1 VVTMSLSR
9 DSVIE
14 VEAVSKSYV
23 SEGKEIKVLE
33 NISFSVGREFVSIIG
48 PSGCGKSTLLRII
61 AGVEKPNS
69 GKVVFHLNRKPVIG
83 FVFQFPTL
91 LPWLRVVDN
100 VALPLIANG
109 VKKSRAIEKAR
120 TALKIVGLSGFEDFY
135 PSELSGGMKQRVNIA
150 RALAVEPDILLM
162 DEPFSNL
169 DPLTAESLRS
179 EVLDIWLSSIL
190 PIKSIIMVTHNV
202 EEAVLMSDKI
212 IILSPRPA
220 RVLRIVDVK
229 IPRPRTR
236 KMPEVQELVD
246 KVYEYVS

>member
-1 VVTMSLSR
+1 MLLSR
-9 DSVIE
+9 GDIIE
-14 VEAVSKSYV
+14 IVGVSKSYV
-23 SEGKEIKVLE
+23 SEGREIKVLE
-33 NISFSVGREFVSIIG
+33 DISFSVGKEFVSIIG

-61 AGVEKPNS
+61 VGVEKPDS
-69 GKVVFHLNRKPVIG
+69 GKVIFHLSRKPTIG

-91 LPWLRVVDN
+91 LPWMTVLDN
-100 VALPLIANG
+100 VILPLIASG
-109 VKKSRAIEKAR
+109 VQKSRAIEKAR
-120 TALKIVGLSGFEDFY
+120 TTLKIVGLSEFEDFY

-169 DPLTAESLRS
+169 DPLTAESLRG

-202 EEAVLMSDKI
+202 EEAVLMSDRV

-220 RVLRIVDVK
+220 RVLKIVDIMV
-229 IPRPRTR
+229 PRPRTR
-236 KMPEVQELVD
+236 KMPEVQELID

>member
-1 VVTMSLSR
+1 MLSSR
-9 DSVIE
+9 GYIIE
-14 VEAVSKSYV
+14 IVGVSKSYV
-23 SEGKEIKVLE
+23 SEGREIKVLE
-33 NISFSVGREFVSIIG
+33 DISFSVGKEFVSIIG

-61 AGVEKPNS
+61 AGVEKPDS
-69 GKVVFHLNRKPVIG
+69 GRVIFHLSRKPTIG

-91 LPWLRVVDN
+91 LPWMTVLDN
-100 VALPLIANG
+100 VILPLIASG
-109 VKKSRAIEKAR
+109 VQKSRAIEKAK
-120 TALKIVGLSGFEDFY
+120 TTLKIVGLSEFEDFY

-169 DPLTAESLRS
+169 DPLTAESLRG

-202 EEAVLMSDKI
+202 EEAVLLSDRV

-220 RVLRIVDVK
+220 RVLKIVDIMV
-229 IPRPRTR
+229 PRPRTR

>member
-1 VVTMSLSR
+1 MLLSR
-9 DSVIE
+9 GDIIE
-14 VEAVSKSYV
+14 IVGVSKSYV
-23 SEGKEIKVLE
+23 SEGREIKVLE
-33 NISFSVGREFVSIIG
+33 DISFSVGKEFVSIIG

-61 AGVEKPNS
+61 AGVEKPDS
-69 GKVVFHLNRKPVIG
+69 GKVIFHLSRKPTIG

-91 LPWLRVVDN
+91 LPWMTVLDN
-100 VALPLIANG
+100 VILPLIASG
-109 VKKSRAIEKAR
+109 VQKSRAIEKAR
-120 TALKIVGLSGFEDFY
+120 TTLKIVGLSEFEDFY

-169 DPLTAESLRS
+169 DPLTAESLRG

-202 EEAVLMSDKI
+202 EEAVLMSDRV

-220 RVLRIVDVK
+220 RVLKIVDIMV
-229 IPRPRTR
+229 PRPRTR

>member
-1 VVTMSLSR
+1 MLLSR
-9 DSVIE
+9 GDIIE
-14 VEAVSKSYV
+14 IVGVSKSYV
-23 SEGKEIKVLE
+23 SEGREIKVLE
-33 NISFSVGREFVSIIG
+33 DISFSVGKEFVSIIG

-61 AGVEKPNS
+61 AGVEKPDS
-69 GKVVFHLNRKPVIG
+69 GKVIFHLSRKPTIG

-91 LPWLRVVDN
+91 LPWMTVLDN
-100 VALPLIANG
+100 VILPLIASG
-109 VKKSRAIEKAR
+109 AQKSRAIEKAR
-120 TALKIVGLSGFEDFY
+120 TTLKIVGLSEFEDFY

-202 EEAVLMSDKI
+202 EEAVLMSDRV

-220 RVLRIVDVK
+220 RVLKIVDIMV
-229 IPRPRTR
+229 PRPRTR

>member
-1 VVTMSLSR
+1 MLSSR
-9 DSVIE
+9 GDIIE
-14 VEAVSKSYV
+14 IVGVSKSYV
-23 SEGKEIKVLE
+23 SEGREIKVLE
-33 NISFSVGREFVSIIG
+33 DISFSVGKEFVSIIG

-61 AGVEKPNS
+61 AGVEKPDS
-69 GKVVFHLNRKPVIG
+69 GRVIFHLSRKPIIG

-91 LPWLRVVDN
+91 LPWMTVLDN
-100 VALPLIANG
+100 VILPLIASG
-109 VKKSRAIEKAR
+109 VQKSRAIEKAR
-120 TALKIVGLSGFEDFY
+120 TTLKIVGLSEFEDFY

-169 DPLTAESLRS
+169 DPLTAESLRG

-202 EEAVLMSDKI
+202 EEAVLMSDRV

-220 RVLRIVDVK
+220 RVLKIVDIMV
-229 IPRPRTR
+229 PRPRTR
-236 KMPEVQELVD
+236 KMPGVQELVD

>member
-1 VVTMSLSR
+1 MVTMSLSK
-9 DSVIE
+9 DLVLE
-14 VEAVSKSYV
+14 VRGVSKSYT
-23 SEGKEIKVLE
+23 SGGKVFEVLKDI
-33 NISFSVGREFVSIIG
+33 NFVVGREYITILG

-61 AGVEKPNS
+61 AGVEKPDKGEVVFNIG
-69 GKVVFHLNRKPVIG
+69 GKVRIG

-91 LPWLRVVDN
+91 LPWMTVLGN
-100 VALPLIANG
+100 VTLPLIAAG
-109 VKKSRAIEKAR
+109 VPKNDAVERAR
-120 TALKIVGLSGFEDFY
+120 RALKIVGLEELDDFY

-169 DPLTAESLRS
+169 DPLTAENLRS
-179 EVLDIWLSSIL
+179 EVLDIWSSSIL
-190 PIKSIIMVTHNV
+190 PIKSVIMVTHNV

-220 RVLRIVDVK
+220 RIVKVVDVN

-236 KMPEVQELVD
+236 KMIEVQELVD
-246 KVYEYVS
+246 RVYEYVS

>member
-1 VVTMSLSR
+1 MLSSR
-9 DSVIE
+9 GYIIE
-14 VEAVSKSYV
+14 IVGVSKSYV
-23 SEGKEIKVLE
+23 SEGREIKVLE
-33 NISFSVGREFVSIIG
+33 DISFSVGKEFVSIIG

-61 AGVEKPNS
+61 AGVEKPDS
-69 GKVVFHLNRKPVIG
+69 GRVIFHLSRKPTIG

-91 LPWLRVVDN
+91 LPWMTVLDN
-100 VALPLIANG
+100 VILPLIASG
-109 VKKSRAIEKAR
+109 VQKSRAIEKAK
-120 TALKIVGLSGFEDFY
+120 TTLKIVGLSEFEDFY

-169 DPLTAESLRS
+169 DPLTAESLRG

-202 EEAVLMSDKI
+202 EEAVLMSDRV

-220 RVLRIVDVK
+220 RVLKIVDIMV
-229 IPRPRTR
+229 PRPRTR

>member
-1 VVTMSLSR
+1 MLSSR
-9 DSVIE
+9 GDIIE
-14 VEAVSKSYV
+14 IVGVSKSYV
-23 SEGKEIKVLE
+23 SEGREIKVLE
-33 NISFSVGREFVSIIG
+33 DISFSVGKEFISIIG

-61 AGVEKPNS
+61 AGVEKPDS
-69 GKVVFHLNRKPVIG
+69 GRVIFHLSRKPIIG

-91 LPWLRVVDN
+91 LPWMTVLDN
-100 VALPLIANG
+100 VILPLIASG
-109 VKKSRAIEKAR
+109 VQKSRAIEKAR
-120 TALKIVGLSGFEDFY
+120 TTLKIVGLSEFEDFY

-169 DPLTAESLRS
+169 DPLTAESLRG

-202 EEAVLMSDKI
+202 EEAVLMSDRV

-220 RVLRIVDVK
+220 RVLKIVDIMV
-229 IPRPRTR
+229 PRPRTR